1 MKRKSVS
8 LSYRSVSLSPSR
20 RQSDRSATRSS
31 LPDISGYDGR
41 YGFSCSWTWKHIID
55 APENWDGK
63 PISVS
68 FSVSADDNATL
79 SVGGTSISSS
89 YSRDVGGPV
98 PASGMALLNP
108 GIYEVSLFY
117 LNIDYKPP
125 SGNVASL
132 SWSVS
137 SGRAGTLIP
146 EKNDPPPPSLC
157 DCDDSDKGGSEPTVQ
172 SARSRVFSAFSGAHS
187 SAGRNARLSV
197 DADCFCW
204 QSDFGKFRGLGG
216 IASGRLEILA
226 YAFSETLA
234 SPDFL
239 EFRHPLN
246 SWLVFPNEGISAGT
260 QLKVF
265 TGGAY
270 TSWVCDGNGNQFF
283 PIGTSSKV
291 SEILRW
297 ATAEKTSLE
306 LVFPDKSV
314 IKFSAEDGEILS
326 YKTPR
331 GRLWTASELASF
343 LEILRDENGVLR
355 QIWNF
360 WDGLAAVENISA
372 SGYEIAFY
380 LPNQVGE
387 KIAET
392 GLYSVSGTAFKR
404 FIVSLS
410 SSGKLTIAEQ
420 DSRAGA
426 QAFPRSVWFENGA
439 WNSSIG
445 DGNEEIFTRR
455 QKTTLEGNRFRIV
468 TTVSRALESV
478 PASLVAEEFEY
489 DEALG
494 NLCLSRTEAY
504 ESALAATTLFDY
516 DDAGREIK
524 ETRPDGS
531 VFETTY
537 DIQGRVSV
545 RYEPFAGA
553 RNKTTYFHYV
563 SDENNVS
570 DLSYTETR
578 ISRMSGPVNFSRTDF
593 SRETFSDY
601 EREERRTGGIGFEG
615 TRLEV
620 TETWLG
626 TCANEF
632 ARGRVKMVQ
641 AQTSVQTYYD
651 YAGTTLH
658 GALYKITE
666 ETRVAGTAVNGKSS
680 RRVSY
685 VSTDGNTVFEEKFV
699 LDNAGTWQKI
709 SEFSAEFDA
718 FNNESKRTRGNG
730 RVFQRETMCCGPLWE
745 IDEDGVRT
753 DYVYSSARLLTEK
766 TRALTA
772 QNPERCTI
780 YEHDARGNVVRETL
794 KLNSVDFSEKT
805 AVFDLLGRK
814 ISETDALGRTTL
826 FSYSQS
832 NASTTETQTL
842 PDGAT
847 RITTTHAD
855 GTVLSESGTSRRA
868 VASQIDFVSDGMRLT
883 RRIAG
888 TTNNAGVLSREIR
901 NGFGEIIRET
911 KQNISGAFV
920 ATESVYNARS
930 LPIRRVAGTAAPE
943 LFEYDDFGNE
953 IKYTLALAQ
962 TPNPQNSRVRER
974 STFFENRDDGVY
986 RVITETTYNAAGT
999 PLVRS
1004 TATLVSESTVF
1015 ENKTVETDIRGN
1027 ATVRQTE
1034 FGEPGERLQKT
1045 QLTGVPNVATTR
1057 TLDGFTVSQTD
1068 HAGTLTQFAR
1078 TFKTGAN
1085 AGVVLT
1091 TTDGRG
1097 NAASV
1102 EQNVLGQTLK
1112 TTDAAGNVL
1121 TTVYDAAGRVSQI
1134 TDALGKTRCFAYD
1147 SHGNAV
1153 AEFGTGT
1160 QAVARVFDDANNLV
1174 SQKLFRVPGETIET
1188 DPRSRADGD
1197 ETRWEYHAATG
1208 LLLKKIYPDGNE
1220 LNYNYDSQNRL
1231 AGTVYSREVS
1241 AGTPLTVSRT
1251 YNEKTGELTQIAY
1264 NDGTSEENF
1273 VYNFLGQ
1280 LTQRR
1285 DSFGT
1290 TDFAYDAFGALTTE
1304 TLSGLYSKTITHH
1317 YDAFGRET
1325 GYSINGARKTE
1336 TVYDAATG
1344 RVKQLLAGTQN
1355 FTWEYLA
1362 GTSLKSKLIYPNGAS
1377 AEWFYETNRDLLLHV
1392 KNTVNGNVISQY
1404 DYTNDALG
1412 RRSSM
1417 TKSGSMTREFA
1428 EPETLNYAY
1437 NARSELTG
1445 AVSSA
1450 DSAYNYAYAFDNIGN
1465 RATASEAGTQTN
1477 YATNALNQY
1486 ASVDDFAPAYDAD
1499 GNVISLKTA
1508 TGTWQIT
1515 YNGANR
1521 PVTWVKSTGEKIF
1534 MMYDSLGRRFEK
1546 RVLNAAGRRILRER
1560 YVYAGYNCVQI
1571 LNGDGGNAVEKEFVW
1586 DPTEPTGTRPLTWT
1600 FVKWGLNL
1608 FYAHDGNKNVSDVFF
1623 LALQNGV
1630 AAHYEYAPF
1639 GGITRTAKNTPYTI
1653 DLIAANPFRFSS
1665 EFYDPELDLIY
1676 YNYRHYSPSLGRWL
1690 SRDPIEEQGG
1700 LNLYAFCKNNGIV
1713 NIDLRGNILPCDI
1726 YEKVRKRSDGKS
1738 EGRSSCSTRKP
1749 PKTNGCGA
1757 ESGVLNTGLDPVP
1770 DSYFDSVFFTQACNS
1785 HDKCYGGFCHPIPE
1799 RKELCDAGLKFGME
1813 NLCKQALREGKISH
1827 IDFNFCM
1834 KQANIYYHAVLNLAE
1849 GAFEEAQDEACIW
1862 NECCPC

>member
-8 LSYRSVSLSPSR
+8 LSYRSVSLSPNR

-108 GIYEVSLFY
+108 GIYEVSLSY

-445 DGNEEIFTRR
+445 DGSEEIFTRR

-468 TTVSRALESV
+468 TTVSRASESV

-516 DDAGREIK
+516 DGAGREIK

-641 AQTSVQTYYD
+641 AQTGVQTHYD

-780 YEHDARGNVVRETL
+780 YEHDARGNVVHETL

-805 AVFDLLGRK
+805 TAFDLLGRK

-1004 TATLVSESTVF
+1004 TATLVSESAVF

-1045 QLTGVPNVATTR
+1045 QIAGTTNIAQSR

-1188 DPRSRADGD
+1188 DPRTRADGD
-1197 ETRWEYHAATG
+1197 ETRWEYHAAIG

-1241 AGTPLTVSRT
+1241 AGTPLTVSRA

-1280 LTQRR
+1280 LTQIS
-1285 DSFGT
+1285 DASGT
-1290 TDFAYDAFGALTTE
+1290 REIVYNAYGETESE
-1304 TLSGLYSKTITHH
+1304 TLTGDNRTHAVAELR
-1317 YDAFGRET
+1317 DAFGRGI
-1325 GYSINGARKTE
+1325 GYTYSKAGSLQQTTNI
-1336 TVYDAATG
+1336 VYDEGTG
-1344 RVKQLLAGTQN
+1344 RISNAGFLHGGNAKNFGFGYLPGTNLIENITMPNNMSLTQ
-1355 FTWEYLA
+1355 
-1362 GTSLKSKLIYPNGAS
+1362 G
-1377 AEWFYETNRDLLLHV
+1377 YEANRDLV
-1392 KNTVNGNVISQY
+1392 ASMQYKRNTTSVVERHYTY
-1404 DYTNDALG
+1404 DELG
-1412 RRSSM
+1412 RPA
-1417 TKSGSMTREFA
+1417 TRQTARNGEVYTDSF
-1428 EPETLNYAY
+1428 AY
-1437 NARSELTG
+1437 NSRSELTEATIHG
-1445 AVSSA
+1445 R
-1450 DSAYNYAYAFDNIGN
+1450 NYTYSYDNIGN
-1465 RATASEAGTQTN
+1465 RKEFYETGWTFDYE
-1477 YATNALNQY
+1477 TNAQNQY
-1486 ASVDDFAPAYDAD
+1486 TRIVKQLENNEFVPEYDAD
-1499 GNVISLKTA
+1499 GNATLIKTEA
-1508 TGTWQIT
+1508 DTWRIT

-1521 PVTWVKSTGEKIF
+1521 PVRFENEGTNTVVEMG
-1534 MMYDSLGRRFEK
+1534 YDYLGRRFFK
-1546 RVLNAAGRRILRER
+1546 KVTVSGTVTLHQRYIYRGFLQIAAVDLTR
-1560 YVYAGYNCVQI
+1560 
-1571 LNGDGGNAVEKEFVW
+1571 GGHPALWFVTW
-1586 DPTEPTGTRPLTWT
+1586 DPTQQTGTRPLAIQKNGSWFAYGWDIT
-1600 FVKWGLNL
+1600 
-1608 FYAHDGNKNVSDVFF
+1608 KNVCEVF
-1623 LALQNGV
+1623 GPSG
-1630 AAHYEYAPF
+1630 YIRESYSYTPF
-1639 GGITRTAKNTPYTI
+1639 GKIYSTGDVNQ
-1653 DLIAANPFRFSS
+1653 PFRWSS
-1665 EFYDPELDLIY
+1665 EYYDAELDLIY
-1676 YNYRHYSPSLGRWL
+1676 YNYRHYSPTLGRWL

-1700 LNLYAFCKNNGIV
+1700 LNLYAFCKNNSVSQWDNLGNVVPIAVGGVIIPISAIEAAALAMGLGISACLE
-1713 NIDLRGNILPCDI
+1713 NITCRELALAYMKEAIDAIAVQLKISLCEAAYWEYKSPNCAKCTQNTTLTHNTFNCACWGHVYFWRKSYIKMKCDYFLLGSI
-1726 YEKVRKRSDGKS
+1726 RKGSKIAEDGH
-1738 EGRSSCSTRKP
+1738 
-1749 PKTNGCGA
+1749 
-1757 ESGVLNTGLDPVP
+1757 L
-1770 DSYFDSVFFTQACNS
+1770 
-1785 HDKCYGGFCHPIPE
+1785 
-1799 RKELCDAGLKFGME
+1799 KELKNVENAMNKCCNKICCDEK
-1813 NLCKQALREGKISH
+1813 NT
-1827 IDFNFCM
+1827 
-1834 KQANIYYHAVLNLAE
+1834 
-1849 GAFEEAQDEACIW
+1849 
-1862 NECCPC
+1862 